1 MAETNTN
8 NLIPLGNWRDVGG
21 GLTLAAVAGL
31 FPTLFIFL
39 GNWGKFHCSWKS
51 AMGLAFIFGVPGL
64 GAASGL
70 GHAWWRESWYITP
83 DGAVVVWRRR
93 RWSGTLTTCNRAYR
107 PLGPRP
113 QRWPETGQLR
123 CRTGSMDFTNPAFA
137 SGSLHLAV

>member
-39 GNWGKFHCSWKS
+39 GNWGKLHWSWKS

-64 GAASGL
+64 VAAPDLGMPGGESGGMLRRTARWSFGCVGAG
-70 GHAWWRESWYITP
+70 R
-83 DGAVVVWRRR
+83 VRRR
-93 RWSGTLTTCNRAYR
+93 RATRPIGPLTPARSVGLKPANCGVA
-107 PLGPRP
+107 PA
-113 QRWPETGQLR
+113 RWL
-123 CRTGSMDFTNPAFA
+123 
-137 SGSLHLAV
+137 